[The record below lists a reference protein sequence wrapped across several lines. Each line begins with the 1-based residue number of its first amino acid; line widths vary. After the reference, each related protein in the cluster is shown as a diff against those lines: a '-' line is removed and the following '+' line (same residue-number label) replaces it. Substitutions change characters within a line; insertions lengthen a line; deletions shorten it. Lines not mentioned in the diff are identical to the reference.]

1 MKVCYNRQKEIDMAC
16 KFCPKIRST
25 DLLFILIAGG
35 AFYGVYTHQIAALE
49 ATKKHTE
56 NPHKI
61 QKTDSHQNMPESLNL
76 NEP

>member
-1 MKVCYNRQKEIDMAC
+1 MAC

-25 DLLFILIAGG
+25 DLLFVLIAGG

-56 NPHKI
+56 NPRKI
-61 QKTDSHQNMPESLNL
+61 QKADSHQDKSMPESLNL
-76 NEP
+76 DAP

>member
-1 MKVCYNRQKEIDMAC
+1 MAC

-25 DLLFILIAGG
+25 DLLFVLIAGG
-35 AFYGVYTHQIAALE
+35 AFYGVYMHQIAALE